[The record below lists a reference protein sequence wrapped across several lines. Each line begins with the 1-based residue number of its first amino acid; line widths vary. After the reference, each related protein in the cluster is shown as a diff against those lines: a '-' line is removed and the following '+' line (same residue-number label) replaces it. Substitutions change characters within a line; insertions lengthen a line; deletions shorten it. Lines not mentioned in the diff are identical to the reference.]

1 MSHKKLSF
9 DFKAKRFAV
18 GAELNTPESHF
29 AWRVVLT
36 EDAKKTVLA
45 KEANTGF
52 LSTVDFFTRTFND
65 CDARD
70 ELNRLI
76 NIDFTYHFADDLMI
90 KNDRMTMANSLEA
103 RVPFTDN
110 ELVGFLASVP
120 VGYKL
125 PWHKKKYLLRT
136 AMRQFLPA
144 EIVTKKK
151 VGLEIPYSSW
161 LRKELREMAEEVL
174 APNRFKATGLFNSRC
189 HICAVAGAPGMLV
202 DHGRF
207 FWGLLNY
214 MLWYGM
220 YIEKGNYK
228 AYLSEP
234 RGPRF

>member
-1 MSHKKLSF
+1 
-9 DFKAKRFAV
+9 
-18 GAELNTPESHF
+18 
-29 AWRVVLT
+29 
-36 EDAKKTVLA
+36 
-45 KEANTGF
+45 
-52 LSTVDFFTRTFND
+52 
-65 CDARD
+65 
-70 ELNRLI
+70 
-76 NIDFTYHFADDLMI
+76 
-90 KNDRMTMANSLEA
+90 MANSLEA

-136 AMRQFLPA
+136 AMREFLPA

-151 VGLEIPYSSW
+151 VGLEMPYSSW

-174 APNRFKATGLFNSRC
+174 APNRIKATGLFNSDATSVLWQE
-189 HICAVAGAPGMLV
+189 HQDMLV

-234 RGPRF
+234 RSPRV